1 MSVFFFLLPPAI
13 AAVLAFVLTPASRAF
28 ASRLGAVDRPGP
40 RKIHETPVPRLGGLA
55 VVLAVVGALSLT
67 VLVGGGRVRIIP
79 ANLLLAAAA
88 GLLPIFIVSLLDDIR
103 PLRPMPKFL
112 VHLAAASATVALGV
126 RLGPSVHVFH
136 TQISIG
142 WLAVPISVL
151 WLAGITN
158 AFNIID
164 GLDGLSAGLALISAV
179 SLACVSLIIGRYEMA
194 TTAAIL
200 AGALA
205 GFLPFNIYPAKVY
218 LGDTGATAIGF
229 FLGVLTLRGGS
240 TATAGMAVI
249 LPVLAVSVPLAE
261 TILSM
266 VRRGVRKLQGSPRGI
281 LDADRD
287 HIHHRLIALGY
298 THRRAVVLLYG
309 VGVVVALCGFA
320 SVYLTEQNAA
330 LLLVTLFA
338 AAMAGVAKLGYD
350 EFAIIRSGAVL
361 RVYNKPVLRSGL
373 FVVFIDLA
381 LVTAAIYTAIV
392 LKYDDWSVRDHRQL
406 AINLLVFAPAV
417 TVAIFG
423 AMGIYRRSWSNAG
436 IDDMLRASVAVLIA
450 AAGAMML
457 IRLLTDAAAP
467 LTFFAVYTVVL
478 LGFVDGSRAS
488 YRVLSHWN
496 RRSSQAGQPVVIY
509 GAGHGGTVALREILE
524 NDDVAMKPVGFIDDD
539 PLKHGRLINGYP
551 VLGDVDDLENIVTG
565 SGING
570 VVVSSEKIPIS
581 KLRSARRI
589 CDRNGAWL
597 TFFEVNF
604 RRPSEP
610 LARRRE
616 M

>member
-1 MSVFFFLLPPAI
+1 MSILFFILPPAI
-13 AAVLAFVLTPASRAF
+13 AALLAFVLTPASRAI
-28 ASRLGAVDRPGP
+28 ALRLGVVDSPGP
-40 RKIHETPVPRLGGLA
+40 RKIHDTPVPRMGGLA
-55 VVLAVVGALSLT
+55 VVLAVIVALALT
-67 VLVGGGRVRIIP
+67 VLIAGGRVHILS
-79 ANLLLAAAA
+79 AELLRAAAT
-88 GLLPIFIVSLLDDIR
+88 GFIPIFIVSLIDDIR
-103 PLRPMPKFL
+103 GLRPMPRFL

-126 RLGPSVHVFH
+126 RLGAAVHIFH
-136 TQISIG
+136 LQISIG
-142 WLAVPISVL
+142 WLAVPISIL

-179 SLACVSLIIGRYEMA
+179 SLACVSVVIGRYEMA

-249 LPVLAVSVPLAE
+249 LPVLVVGVPLAE

-266 VRRGVRKLQGSPRGI
+266 ARRAVRKLQGSPQGI

-287 HIHHRLIALGY
+287 HIHHRLMALGY
-298 THRRAVVLLYG
+298 THRRAVALLYG
-309 VGVVVALCGFA
+309 IGAVAALCGFA

-392 LKYDDWSVRDHRQL
+392 LKYDDWSVRDHRLL
-406 AINLLVFAPAV
+406 AINLLVFAPAM
-417 TVAIFG
+417 TVAVFG
-423 AMGIYRRSWSNAG
+423 AMGIYRRSWGNAS
-436 IDDMLRASVAVLIA
+436 IDDILRSSIAVVIA

-457 IRLLTDAAAP
+457 IRLLTDASAP
-467 LTFFAVYTVVL
+467 LTFFAVYTVILV
-478 LGFVDGSRAS
+478 GFVDGSRAS

-496 RRSSQAGQPVVIY
+496 RRSSRAGQPVVIY
-509 GAGHGGTVALREILE
+509 GAGHGGVLALREILE
-524 NDDVAMKPVGFIDDD
+524 NEDVAMKPVGFIDDD

-551 VLGDVDDLENIVTG
+551 VLGDVDDLENVVVG

-570 VVVSSEKIPIS
+570 VVVASEKIPIAR
-581 KLRSARRI
+581 LRSARRV